1 MNERIR
7 QLALQAQIGLFE
19 DKSFGWSV
27 IAGTDQHL
35 SKFAELI
42 IKDKDQHI
50 KWLEDRLA
58 HQTEQTEKAMEMAH
72 KLMGKLKDPKEWK
85 GLTPEQI
92 DDIIEDARDPMDALI
107 QTMDQLKENNT

>member
-1 MNERIR
+1 MSEEYI
-7 QLALQAQIGLFE
+7 
-19 DKSFGWSV
+19 
-27 IAGTDQHL
+27 
-35 SKFAELI
+35 KF
-42 IKDKDQHI
+42 
-50 KWLEDRLA
+50 LEDRLT
-58 HQTEQTEKAMEMAH
+58 HQEEMTEKAMEMAH

>member
-85 GLTPEQI
+85 VLTPEQI
-92 DDIIEDARDPMDALI
+92 DDIIANAIDPMDALI
-107 QTMDQLKENNT
+107 QTMDQLRENNT

>member
-1 MNERIR
+1 MNEEYI
-7 QLALQAQIGLFE
+7 
-19 DKSFGWSV
+19 
-27 IAGTDQHL
+27 
-35 SKFAELI
+35 KF
-42 IKDKDQHI
+42 
-50 KWLEDRLA
+50 LEDRLT
-58 HQTEQTEKAMEMAH
+58 HQEEMTEKAMEMAH

>member
-7 QLALQAQIGLFE
+7 QLAEQAGFQYIKEDGIG
-19 DKSFGWSV
+19 W
-27 IAGTDQHL
+27 AGNHSSSL
-35 SKFAELI
+35 PKFAELI
-42 IKDKDQHI
+42 IKDKDEHI

-92 DDIIEDARDPMDALI
+92 DDIVANAIDPMDALI
-107 QTMDQLKENNT
+107 QTMDQLRENNT